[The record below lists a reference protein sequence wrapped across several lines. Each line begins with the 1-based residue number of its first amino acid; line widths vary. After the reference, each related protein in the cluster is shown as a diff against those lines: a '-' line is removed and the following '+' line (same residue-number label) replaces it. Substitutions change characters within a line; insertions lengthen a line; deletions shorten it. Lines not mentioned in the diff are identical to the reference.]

1 MKTFFKASI
10 KLKNSKI
17 HLYNGESFIDSTNC
31 CYEIISVIP
40 LVTLPTSIMLWRSCD
55 TFMYNYI
62 RLWGADIA
70 NISISLNIY
79 AA

>member
-1 MKTFFKASI
+1 MAKVLLIALIVVMK
-10 KLKNSKI
+10 
-17 HLYNGESFIDSTNC
+17 
-31 CYEIISVIP
+31 IISMIP
-40 LVTLPTSIMLWRSCD
+40 LVTLPTSIMLWRCCD

-62 RLWGADIA
+62 RLWGADIS

>member
-1 MKTFFKASI
+1 MAKVLLIALIVVMK
-10 KLKNSKI
+10 
-17 HLYNGESFIDSTNC
+17 
-31 CYEIISVIP
+31 IISVIP